1 MTFDEEEEA
10 KRRIEYETEIGKK
23 WITEQLVSKQEENLE
38 KILKTQKAARTKE
51 SNEIYR
57 DKHKDILDNKSQPI
71 RQYLQDNLVPYLAE
85 GLHDICKNQPE
96 DPVDALSEYLFK
108 RSLDVQYPDPTTY

>member
-1 MTFDEEEEA
+1 MA
-10 KRRIEYETEIGKK
+10 
-23 WITEQLVSKQEENLE
+23 KQEENLE
-38 KILKTQKAARTKE
+38 KILKQQKHARTKE

-85 GLHDICKNQPE
+85 GLHDICKDQPD
-96 DPVDALSEYLFK
+96 DPVDALAEYLFK